1 MNRRTASACLTIA
14 CLALASQVEA
24 GPAAADAAA
33 PSATGVTTLR
43 CGTLI
48 DGKSAAPKRD
58 VAIRI
63 EDGRIVSVGAF
74 TPAAAGTVID
84 RSQDT
89 CLPGLIDAHAHVL
102 IKTDDY
108 QVDHL
113 RRSSGLQ
120 GAARPERGAADAA
133 VRVDD
138 GAHPRR
144 RGRVLRASRRA
155 HRDPGRPVRRAAPH
169 RRRSLLLDHGR
180 RRRPQLHRP
189 RARRSWRD
197 GLVVDGVDAVRK
209 AVREEIKHGS
219 DWIKVLA
226 SGAMMSA
233 GNDPNKAHFSPE
245 ELSAIV
251 DEATRLGVPVAAHAH
266 SAAGI
271 KASIL
276 AGVRTIEHGTFID
289 DEGIRLMKEKGVYL
303 VPTLYV
309 GDYYLNEQPGS
320 EAQAKMNELTRKYRA
335 QHIAAVGKAIKA
347 GVKVGV
353 GTDYVG
359 FPVQAGRARTRAA
372 GRSRHDADAGH
383 PGSHAR
389 EFRTARLAGSRRHGR
404 GGQARR
410 HHRGAGRSA
419 AGPRRA
425 REGVVRDA
433 RRPAGFLRGLT
444 AGSRQE
450 RVCRS
455 TPTHGSTSAQP
466 MSSPPGHCSRCC
478 SGARKSRSPARTA
491 SSARSPA
498 SATTPVGRW
507 ARARSTAITSS
518 APGTTGS
525 STAVPARASPATRT
539 IACRRTTC
547 ASRTDAC
554 WSTARPARSAAA
566 CPTRRIRWRG
576 RRSASRVRSA
586 CWVSRPRR

>member
-1 MNRRTASACLTIA
+1 MGLPAANTCLVVACLVLSWQA
-14 CLALASQVEA
+14 HA

-48 DGKSAAPKRD
+48 DGRSATPKRD
-58 VAIRI
+58 VAVRI

-74 TPAAAGTVID
+74 MPGTAGTVID
-84 RSQDT
+84 RSHDT

-113 RRSSGLQ
+113 RRSSAYKALRGLNVVQ
-120 GAARPERGAADAA
+120 QMLQSGWTTVRILGDADVFYAHLDVRTAIQEGLFTGPRLTGAGHYFSITGGGGDLNFIAPEHEVAG
-133 VRVDD
+133 
-138 GAHPRR
+138 
-144 RGRVLRASRRA
+144 
-155 HRDPGRPVRRAAPH
+155 
-169 RRRSLLLDHGR
+169 
-180 RRRPQLHRP
+180 
-189 RARRSWRD
+189 D

-233 GNDPNKAHFSPE
+233 GNDPNRAHYSPE

-276 AGVRTIEHGTFID
+276 AGARSIEHGTFID
-289 DEGIRLMKEKGVYL
+289 DEGIRLLKEKGVYL

-320 EAQAKMNELTRKYRA
+320 EAQAKMNELTRTYRA

-359 FPVQAGRARTRAA
+359 FPVKQGVRELAVLVEAGMTPMQAIQAATRVKSELQGWQDRIGTVEAGKLADIIAVPGDPLRDLSQLEKVSFVMLGGR
-372 GRSRHDADAGH
+372 
-383 PGSHAR
+383 
-389 EFRTARLAGSRRHGR
+389 
-404 GGQARR
+404 Q
-410 HHRGAGRSA
+410 
-419 AGPRRA
+419 
-425 REGVVRDA
+425 V
-433 RRPAGFLRGLT
+433 
-444 AGSRQE
+444 
-450 RVCRS
+450 
-455 TPTHGSTSAQP
+455 
-466 MSSPPGHCSRCC
+466 
-478 SGARKSRSPARTA
+478 
-491 SSARSPA
+491 SSA
-498 SATTPVGRW
+498 
-507 ARARSTAITSS
+507 
-518 APGTTGS
+518 
-525 STAVPARASPATRT
+525 
-539 IACRRTTC
+539 
-547 ASRTDAC
+547 D
-554 WSTARPARSAAA
+554 
-566 CPTRRIRWRG
+566 
-576 RRSASRVRSA
+576 
-586 CWVSRPRR
+586 